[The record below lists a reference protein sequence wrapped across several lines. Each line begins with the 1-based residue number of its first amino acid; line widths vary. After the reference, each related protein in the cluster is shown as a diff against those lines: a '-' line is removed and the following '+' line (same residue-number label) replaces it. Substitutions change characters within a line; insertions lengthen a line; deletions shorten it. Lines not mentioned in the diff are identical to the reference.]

1 MGASNIEE
9 QLTKYLADA
18 HSIEE
23 QALAQLRA
31 APKIAGEPK
40 LEEIFQQ
47 HLSET
52 ERQEQMIRDRLEA
65 HGASPSAIKEV
76 VMRAGGAGFVLF
88 AKSQPDTPG
97 KLTAHAYSYEHLEL

>member
-1 MGASNIEE
+1 MHDETAGGERPPPPLRLDEHE
-9 QLTKYLADA
+9 QAA
-18 HSIEE
+18 AAPPIEE

-52 ERQEQMIRDRLEA
+52 ERQEQMVRQRLEA
-65 HGASPSAIKEV
+65 HGGSPSAIKEV

-97 KLTAHAYSYEHLEL
+97 K